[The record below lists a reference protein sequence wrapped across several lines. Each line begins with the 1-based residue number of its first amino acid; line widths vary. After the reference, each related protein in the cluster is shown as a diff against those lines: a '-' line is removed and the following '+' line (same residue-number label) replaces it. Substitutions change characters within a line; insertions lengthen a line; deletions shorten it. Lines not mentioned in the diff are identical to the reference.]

1 MHEKGNENVKFGYL
15 VKYSCNDFSQ
25 SFGILT
31 SLCRTITN
39 SMIPMRRDTGSANN
53 AYRGN
58 SRCFTVGD
66 SVITMKTKDLHS

>member
-1 MHEKGNENVKFGYL
+1 MHEKGNENLKFGYL

-25 SFGILT
+25 CFWIFT
-31 SLCRTITN
+31 SLFRTISN

-53 AYRGN
+53 AYRSY

-66 SVITMKTKDLHS
+66 SVITMMTKDLHS